1 VNFHWAGVESVKVFL
16 KNSGWRSTANPDRNR
31 RSWWNLFLMTVLAVY
46 FYVFMEW
53 LFFVTKPSFMDVMG
67 LEKKFEVLMVSGLLL
82 SIFCFSFLVILLGLS
97 YAPWLST
104 NWKFF
109 LYAAGLLPTIFL
121 ATTSLLLVDNF
132 TYTVFKFGIA
142 TTHSIFRGLYALL
155 FLAMFVSWYRWVIRW
170 LEKKRD
176 TSIKDFSLITQS
188 MFGIGLIVISLV
200 LAFPKLYLSNYPN
213 SERQIRGLTRRPN
226 ILLLGSDGVNARN
239 MSVYGYERDTTP
251 NLRKLAKSSLLA
263 ENAFPNAANTSG
275 SIISILTGK
284 LPTKTRV
291 IYPPDILRN
300 SDSYQ
305 HLPGILRSAGYR
317 TIEISVSHYM
327 DAYTL
332 NLRDGFDR
340 VNERSFDQ
348 AGFHVFGQF
357 AGFQDIGYFL
367 SVLTERIS
375 DRIFH
380 IFFIQE
386 MSNPYQE
393 VTSNQFMTSDPKKV
407 REIINYFK
415 HADQPLFVHVHL
427 MDTHGAKFVLNH
439 QVFSAGQAQDSG
451 WMTDFYDDAILE
463 FDEYVGE
470 IWSEFTKMGIL
481 DNTVIIIYS
490 DHAQK
495 YQTDQGVPLIIRFP
509 KGEFSGRIHNDV
521 QNLDI
526 APTIL
531 EYLGLSIPQ
540 WMEGQSLIA
549 GEPEPTRPIF
559 STGVA
564 YATLDESGLWIINA
578 ERVKPPFYQFGYLRA
593 IVCQKW
599 YYLNL
604 RDFEWKNGEVIG
616 HSAPCEDEILPDS
629 HLIQKEMLD
638 RLSLDGFDIS
648 ALRTFFSTPRFKS
661 QVQQNN

>member
-1 VNFHWAGVESVKVFL
+1 MMKILDKSL
-16 KNSGWRSTANPDRNR
+16 NSISTPNRDRKR
-31 RSWWNLFLMTVLAVY
+31 LSWWNLFLITVLVVY

-53 LFFVTKPSFMDVMG
+53 LFFVTKPSFMDVMELG
-67 LEKKFEVLMVSGLLL
+67 AKFEVLLITGLLL
-82 SIFCFSFLVILLGLS
+82 SIICVSFLIILLGLS
-97 YAPWLST
+97 YVPWFSRI
-104 NWKFF
+104 WKLC
-109 LYAAGLLPTIFL
+109 LYVGGLLPAILL
-121 ATTSLLLVDNF
+121 AAISLLLVDNF
-132 TYTVFKFGIA
+132 TYTVFKFGVAA
-142 TTHSIFRGLYALL
+142 TRGIIRGLYALL
-155 FLAMFVSWYRWVIRW
+155 FLVVFVFWYHWVIRR
-170 LEKKRD
+170 LETERD
-176 TSIKDFSLITQS
+176 TPMSYYSLITQS
-188 MFGIGLIVISLV
+188 MLGIGLIVISLILV
-200 LAFPKLYLSNYPN
+200 LPKLRLSNYLY
-213 SERQIRGLTRRPN
+213 SQGQVGGITRRPN
-226 ILLLGSDGVNARN
+226 ILLLGSDGVNASN

-263 ENAFPNAANTSG
+263 ENAFPNGANTSG

-305 HLPGILRSAGYR
+305 HLPGILRSVGYR

-340 VNERSFDQ
+340 VNERSLDQ
-348 AGFHVFGQF
+348 AGFHVLGQF
-357 AGFQDIGYFL
+357 AGFQDIGYFS
-367 SVLTERIS
+367 SVLTERLS

-393 VTSNQFMTSDPKKV
+393 VTSNQFRTSDPKKV

-415 HADQPLFVHVHL
+415 QADQPLFIHVHL
-427 MDTHGAKFVLNH
+427 MDTHGAKFVVNH
-439 QVFSAGQAQDSG
+439 QVFSAGQTQDSG

-481 DNTVIIIYS
+481 DNTIIIIYS
-490 DHAQK
+490 DHAEK
-495 YQTDQGVPLIIRFP
+495 YLTDQGVPLIIRFP
-509 KGEFSGRIHNDV
+509 KGEFSGRIHNNV

-531 EYLGLSIPQ
+531 EYLGLPIPK
-540 WMEGQSLIA
+540 WMEGQSLLA
-549 GEPEPTRPIF
+549 GEPEPTRLIF

-564 YATLDESGLWIINA
+564 YATVDESGLWIINA
-578 ERVKPPFYQFGYLRA
+578 ERIKPPFYQFGYLRA

-604 RDFEWKNGEVIG
+604 RDFEWKSGEVIG

-629 HLIQKEMLD
+629 RLIQKEMLD
-638 RLSLDGFDIS
+638 RLSFDGFDIS
-648 ALRTFFSTPRFKS
+648 TLQTFFSTPKFKS
-661 QVQQNN
+661 QVRQNN